1 MLQTM
6 AQPIVF
12 RCPQTGMNV
21 QHWLA
26 DAPEGAKDSHSA
38 AICPACAK
46 THFIHNTTGKL
57 LGDRVRGRA
66 VSPPLSFQHLKT
78 GVHHRLLHRR
88 GNEIAAAKAALRG
101 VEGEIL
107 RDHVAHS

>member
-26 DAPEGAKDSHSA
+26 DAPEDAKDSHSA
-38 AICPACAK
+38 AICLACAK

-57 LGDRVRGRA
+57 LGDRV
-66 VSPPLSFQHLKT
+66 K
-78 GVHHRLLHRR
+78 
-88 GNEIAAAKAALRG
+88 
-101 VEGEIL
+101 
-107 RDHVAHS
+107 